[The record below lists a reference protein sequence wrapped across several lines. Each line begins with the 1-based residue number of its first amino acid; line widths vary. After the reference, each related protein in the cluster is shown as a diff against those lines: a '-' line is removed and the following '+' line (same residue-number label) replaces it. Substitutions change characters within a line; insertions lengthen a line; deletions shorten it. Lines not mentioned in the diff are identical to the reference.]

1 MITIMHLGKKHPM
14 IRKNKATI
22 VNNTNQNTVLLSWKM
37 GNHVLYYY
45 YYFSENNMVQD
56 LRQ

>member
-1 MITIMHLGKKHPM
+1 M

-56 LRQ
+56 LRQWSGGNNPS